1 MPTPEQCGHTHVRNV
16 SPSPAL
22 CDPQGHTHTSTIFVP
37 VTPTFTLCFP
47 SAHTVCHTAQL
58 HAHNGQL
65 CVSLTH
71 TATPEG
77 PGTPWRP
84 HCRPLCP
91 AVPPLPPP
99 TGKHSWLP
107 PGGGLPVAVLPEPPS
122 TLAWGRW
129 GGSVRRGRGAVAAAA
144 PLQTPSC
151 GICQGQIATPEPA
164 GSAPRP
170 LSPHYFCV
178 PGLWRH
184 LPPSPAASRLLPASP
199 TPLQGG
205 PAVWGLLF
213 SSFSTLWPGRRV
225 DAGQSCWTLNGRQD
239 RCLPPGWDGFSAGAA
254 QVAFSEGQK

>member
-1 MPTPEQCGHTHVRNV
+1 MPTPEQCGHTRVRNV

-65 CVSLTH
+65 YASLTH

-91 AVPPLPPP
+91 AVPPLTPLLGSAPGSRLVGGCLWP
-99 TGKHSWLP
+99 RCLSRHRPW
-107 PGGGLPVAVLPEPPS
+107 PGGGGGVLC
-122 TLAWGRW
+122 
-129 GGSVRRGRGAVAAAA
+129 GAVAAAA
-144 PLQTPSC
+144 PLQAPSC

-184 LPPSPAASRLLPASP
+184 LPPSPAASLLLPASP

-213 SSFSTLWPGRRV
+213 SSFFHALARQAGRRWPELL
-225 DAGQSCWTLNGRQD
+225 DLEQQTRQV
-239 RCLPPGWDGFSAGAA
+239 PPSWLGWLLRWCSR
-254 QVAFSEGQK
+254 VVFSEGQK